1 VAQAETKISRKPPQ
15 SFRTKG
21 LAISRVNLLD
31 ALAVWRRNVLVHLRI
46 WKLNLVAPIIE
57 PVISI
62 LGFGWGIGAL
72 VAGRVS
78 GISYLSFVGAGL
90 LGITVLMRAMFETTY
105 ASYFRMV
112 YQSTY
117 DAILATPVDAESL
130 AFAEILWA
138 ITHGLFDTIIIM
150 IVLAI
155 FGAATSF
162 WAVLAPAPL
171 LVGAVFMAGLSL
183 GVTAHVHDID
193 AFNIYM
199 ALFFS
204 TMYVSGAF
212 FPLDVL
218 PVWLQIPARILPITE
233 SIELTRAFLTGRFLM
248 RHAYDAAYLVISAI
262 IACEWA
268 MRSLRKRM
276 VA

>member
-1 VAQAETKISRKPPQ
+1 MT
-15 SFRTKG
+15 
-21 LAISRVNLLD
+21 LAATQINLRD
-31 ALAVWRRNVLVHLRI
+31 ALAVWRRNVVVHLRL

-72 VAGRVS
+72 VAGKVT
-78 GISYLSFVGAGL
+78 GISYLTFAGAGL
-90 LGITVLMRAMFETTY
+90 LGVTVLMRAMFETTY
-105 ASYFRMV
+105 AAYFRMV

-117 DAILATPVDAESL
+117 DAILATPVDPESL
-130 AFAEILWA
+130 ALAEILWA
-138 ITHGLFDTIIIM
+138 ITHGLFDTVIIM
-150 IVLAI
+150 TVLIV
-155 FGAATSF
+155 FGAATSP
-162 WAVLAPAPL
+162 WAILAPLPL
-171 LVGAVFMAGLSL
+171 LTGATFMAGLSL

-199 ALFFS
+199 AMFFS

-212 FPLDVL
+212 FPLEVL
-218 PVWLQIPARILPITE
+218 PMWLQIPARILPMTE

-248 RHAYDAAYLVISAI
+248 RHAYEAAYLLISALV
-262 IACEWA
+262 ACEWA
-268 MRSLRKRM
+268 MRSLRRRM

>member
-1 VAQAETKISRKPPQ
+1 MAIANVD
-15 SFRTKG
+15 FR
-21 LAISRVNLLD
+21 D
-31 ALAVWRRNVLVHLRI
+31 ALAVWRLNLEVHLRL

-72 VAGRVS
+72 VIGKVA
-78 GISYLSFVGAGL
+78 GISYLSFAGAGL

-105 ASYFRMV
+105 AAYFRMV

-150 IVLAI
+150 IVLTV
-155 FGAATSF
+155 FGAATSA
-162 WAVLAPAPL
+162 WAILAPLPL
-171 LVGAVFMAGLSL
+171 ITGAAFMAGLSL
-183 GVTAHVHDID
+183 GVTARVHDID
-193 AFNIYM
+193 AFNVYM
-199 ALFFS
+199 AIFFS
-204 TMYVSGAF
+204 TMYVTGAF
-212 FPLDVL
+212 FPLEVL
-218 PVWLQIPARILPITE
+218 PSWLQIPARILPQTE
-233 SIELTRAFLTGRFLM
+233 SIDLTRAFLTGRFLS
-248 RHAYDAAYLVISAI
+248 RHIYEAIYLVISAVV
-262 IACEWA
+262 ACEWA
-268 MRSLRKRM
+268 LKSLRKRM